1 MLTKEDDNFIKYWS
15 NQRLNKKGFM
25 RKASLG
31 MPLATLIFFGLA
43 ISLVAAWFSR
53 KANPV
58 LQDYTSIIITVML
71 AGFGIVFFI
80 SYFSARHKWEMNE
93 LHYHELLRKKEEE
106 EMQQADRN

>member
-1 MLTKEDDNFIKYWS
+1 MLTKEDENFIQYWS
-15 NQRLNKKGFM
+15 AQRLNKKQFM

-43 ISLVAAWFSR
+43 VSLVAAWFSR
-53 KANPV
+53 KGNPV
-58 LQDYTSIIITVML
+58 LQDYSSIIITVML

-80 SYFSARHKWEMNE
+80 SYFSAQHKWDMNE
-93 LHYHELLRKKEEE
+93 LHYQELVRKKEEE